1 MVSSAGTWIK
11 YGDKKLICADFSL
24 YDQKGVFNSVIFD
37 KLHGITVFCIL
48 HEKHEADTKNT
59 KFLI

>member
-48 HEKHEADTKNT
+48 HEKHEADTK
-59 KFLI
+59 